1 MDPRAFAEEVDI
13 IPKLP
18 SGLQTALTSK
28 WKERNEALD
37 DLLALLNATPRVKDA
52 PKLSGVVRALAGRMP
67 DANINCVTVAAN

>member
-18 SGLQTALTSK
+18 SGLQTALTFK

-52 PKLSGVVRALAGRMP
+52 PKLSEVVRALAGRMP